1 MIYYCDRTAERIE
14 GVVRETFIA
23 YVGSDVD
30 EKAIEQA
37 LVEANRNYDCTV
49 KVLAVP
55 ATAAPGA
62 DGVAAMPGADKTAS
76 GARDDDPA
84 AVAASAHRSEAPAAA
99 ARASTASAAA
109 ACGAPAREA
118 AARTA
123 GGKDPACDAKAVFGK
138 IVLDSYAKNCRDP
151 EVGSGVLAVGGYD
164 LELLH
169 DTARRLAGGR
179 YDPHD
184 RDADQRVVRDAFADF
199 DTDAFNLLAKAMPF
213 SAAFFDVERGR
224 LVAARGADSGEQ
236 ENYGNLFYGATP
248 GGGLMFSNDEAVLR
262 GFCADALPVKPFT
275 YFDSGAC
282 CGESPE
288 SGGSGGVAGSVDLA
302 GGQQAASVGI
312 SPVRHEGRARTR
324 GLPSLATGTFAA
336 FRTPTPRAAD
346 DAGIRS
352 NYANA
357 RDIIALVN
365 GIVEQAADETLAS
378 TMDRAFADYFAGCEP
393 GERVASFVDATLED
407 VVRSH
412 LAQAVSDQVE
422 KLNLERAVA
431 DEFDAK
437 CRAMLESYLE
447 HNAAPQVNV
456 VNLGGVE
463 LARTGCAYYHEKYE
477 QVLAQVQLD
486 EPVMLVGPAGSG
498 KNFAVSQ
505 IAEGLGLP
513 MYYTNNAS
521 NEFKLT
527 GFIDA
532 GGTYRDTEFY
542 KAFKNGG
549 VFFLDEID
557 NSDPAALIVIN
568 SALANGYMAF
578 PHETIRRHPDFRCVA
593 AANTWGKGS
602 NLLYVGRNVLDGATL
617 DRFDL
622 VFFDYD
628 RRLERALYPA
638 DDLLAFMW
646 AFRDA
651 VDACRIPH
659 IVSTRA
665 IGKCYKKEL
674 AGIDRETILR
684 TNVIRSLSQDDLNV
698 VIGAMKGEG
707 ASEHN
712 PYYAQIT
719 AMRVEK

>member
-1 MIYYCDRTAERIE
+1 M
-14 GVVRETFIA
+14 RETFIA
-23 YVGSDVD
+23 CVGCDVD
-30 EKAIEQA
+30 EQA
-37 LVEANRNYDCTV
+37 VERVLVVTNRNYDCTV
-49 KVLAVP
+49 KVL
-55 ATAAPGA
+55 T
-62 DGVAAMPGADKTAS
+62 
-76 GARDDDPA
+76 
-84 AVAASAHRSEAPAAA
+84 APAGEDG
-99 ARASTASAAA
+99 R
-109 ACGAPAREA
+109 
-118 AARTA
+118 
-123 GGKDPACDAKAVFGK
+123 AVFGK

-164 LELLH
+164 LALLH
-169 DTARRLAGGR
+169 DAALQLAGGR

-184 RDADQRVVRDAFADF
+184 RDADQRVVRDAFVDF
-199 DTDAFNLLAKAMPF
+199 DTDAFNLLAKVMPF
-213 SAAFFDVERGR
+213 SAAFFDIERGR
-224 LVAARGADSGEQ
+224 LVAVRGADGNEQ
-236 ENYGNLFYGATP
+236 ESYGNLFYGKTP
-248 GGGLMFSNDEAVLR
+248 GGSRLFSNHEATLR
-262 GFCADALPVKPFT
+262 QFCADAIPVEPFT
-275 YFDSGAC
+275 YFDSSTGAF
-282 CGESPE
+282 
-288 SGGSGGVAGSVDLA
+288 
-302 GGQQAASVGI
+302 
-312 SPVRHEGRARTR
+312 
-324 GLPSLATGTFAA
+324 ATFRDRPHGT
-336 FRTPTPRAAD
+336 TD

-357 RDIIALVN
+357 RDIISLVN
-365 GIVEQAADETLAS
+365 GILEQAAAETLDA
-378 TMDRAFADYFAGCEP
+378 TMADAFARYFASHEP
-393 GERVASFVDATLED
+393 SERVRSFVDATID
-407 VVRSH
+407 DAVQARIASVVAREVGQ
-412 LAQAVSDQVE
+412 LAV
-422 KLNLERAVA
+422 NRAVA
-431 DEFDAK
+431 DEFEAK
-437 CRAMLESYLE
+437 CRSMLESYIA
-447 HNAAPQVNV
+447 HNATPQVNV

-463 LARTGCAYYHEKYE
+463 LARTGCSYYHEKYE

-532 GGTYRDTEFY
+532 GGTYRDTQFY
-542 KAFKNGG
+542 QAFKTGG

-578 PHETIRRHPDFRCVA
+578 PHETIERHPDFRCVA

-628 RRLERALYPA
+628 RRLERALYPS
-638 DDLLAFMW
+638 DDLLAFLW
-646 AFRDA
+646 SFRDA

-665 IGKCYKKEL
+665 IGKCYKKEC

-698 VIGAMKGEG
+698 VIGAMTGDG

-712 PYYAQIT
+712 PYFAQIT
-719 AMRVEK
+719 TMRVEK